1 MFTSSGISNFRPL
14 DGIGRNLLDIV
25 SWKAEVFKTDITVT
39 AISIVLLRNG
49 KNGRVR
55 EKIVGDLQI
64 RRQWVTC

>member
-1 MFTSSGISNFRPL
+1 MFTSSGICNFRPL

-55 EKIVGDLQI
+55 EKIVGDLCY
-64 RRQWVTC
+64 VD